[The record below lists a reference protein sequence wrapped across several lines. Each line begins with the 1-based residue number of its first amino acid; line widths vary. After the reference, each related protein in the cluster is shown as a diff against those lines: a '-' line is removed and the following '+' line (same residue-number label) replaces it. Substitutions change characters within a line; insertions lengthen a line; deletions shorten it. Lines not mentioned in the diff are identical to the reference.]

1 MRQLLLLELWCLL
14 KVPRMMVRAGSR
26 EPAAEVPAS
35 PLTLGEWTPQGPQCV
50 DGEISVHR

>member
-1 MRQLLLLELWCLL
+1 
-14 KVPRMMVRAGSR
+14 MMVRAGSR